1 MADPTIV
8 TVVIAGLM
16 VLAILFILAV
26 FAKLYRKV
34 GPHEALIV
42 YGFRGTRV
50 VQGSGTVVFPM
61 VENCRGLSLEL
72 MSFDV
77 APKQDLYTRQGVA
90 VTVEAVAQIK
100 VKSDRES
107 ILTAAEQFLTKPPE
121 EREGLIRL
129 VMEGHLRGII
139 GQLTVEEIVKQPEM
153 VGERMR
159 STCADDMNKMGLE
172 VISFTIKEV
181 RDKNEYITNMGRP
194 DIARIKRDAD
204 VASAEADRDTA
215 IKRALA
221 AREAAVA
228 KAQADQ
234 ERVLAETLSQAK
246 QAEAQRDLEVKKAE
260 YLQAV
265 KAQQAQ
271 ADKAYEIQ
279 TNVMQQKVRAEEVTI
294 HQIEKEHEVK
304 VQEAEIQRRDRELT
318 ATVLKQAEFERKR
331 IETLAEAEKLRLVTE
346 AEGRAAAIRAQGE
359 AEAEIIFKKGEAEA
373 KAMNT
378 KAEAYQEF
386 NQAAIVD
393 KLITGLPEVVRA
405 LASPLANVDKITIV
419 STGNGDAAGMNKI
432 TGDITK
438 MVAQVPALFETLSG
452 MPLGELL
459 GKVRLIDDKASK
471 PTGDKGNSKERHS
484 ENADRDAMGREKIR
498 PADELR

>member
-1 MADPTIV
+1 MIQTTPIVIAVVCIAVILIV
-8 TVVIAGLM
+8 TSVM
-16 VLAILFILAV
+16 
-26 FAKLYRKV
+26 AKLYRKA

-42 YGFRGTRV
+42 YGLGGTRV
-50 VQGSGTVVFPM
+50 IKGRGIVIYPM
-61 VENCRGLSLEL
+61 VQTVRGLSLEL

-100 VKSDRES
+100 VKSDPES

-153 VGERMR
+153 VGDRMR

-181 RDKNEYITNMGRP
+181 RDKNDYITNMGRP
-194 DIARIKRDAD
+194 DVARIKRDAD
-204 VASAEADRDTA
+204 VATAEADRDTA
-215 IKRALA
+215 IRRAVA
-221 AREAAVA
+221 SREAAVA

-260 YLQAV
+260 YLEMV
-265 KAQQAQ
+265 KKQQAT

-279 TNVMQQKVRAEEVTI
+279 GNIMQQQVRAEEVTI

-304 VQEAEIQRRDRELT
+304 VQDAEIQRRDRELQ
-318 ATVLKQAEFERKR
+318 ATVYKQAEYERKR
-331 IETLAEAEKLRLVTE
+331 IETLAEAEKSRLIME
-346 AEGRAAAIRAQGE
+346 AEGHASAIRTQGE

-373 KAMNT
+373 KAMNV

-393 KLITGLPEVVRA
+393 KLISSMPEIVRA
-405 LASPLANVDKITIV
+405 LAAPLANVDKITVI
-419 STGNGDAAGMNKI
+419 STGGDAAGLNKI

-438 MVAQVPALFETLSG
+438 MAAQIPALFETLSG
-452 MPLGELL
+452 MPLSELFA
-459 GKVRLIDDKASK
+459 KVRLI
-471 PTGDKGNSKERHS
+471 GDKSPTPGDTAKGTN
-484 ENADRDAMGREKIR
+484 
-498 PADELR
+498 PQP

>member
-1 MADPTIV
+1 MEESTIGV
-8 TVVIAGLM
+8 T
-16 VLAILFILAV
+16 LAIVGVMVMAIVFILAM
-26 FAKLYRKV
+26 FASLYRKV

-50 VQGSGTVVFPM
+50 VQGAGTVVFPM

-107 ILTAAEQFLTKPPE
+107 ILTAAEQFLTKPPQ
-121 EREGLIRL
+121 EREALIRL

-153 VGERMR
+153 VGDRMR

-181 RDKNEYITNMGRP
+181 RDQNEYITNMGRP

-246 QAEAQRDLEVKKAE
+246 QAEAQRDLEVKRAE

-279 TNVMQQKVRAEEVTI
+279 TNVMQQKVRAEEVII
-294 HQIEKEHEVK
+294 HQVEKEHEVK

-346 AEGRAAAIRAQGE
+346 AEGRAAAIRVQGE

-393 KLITGLPEVVRA
+393 KLITGLPDVVKA
-405 LASPLANVDKITIV
+405 LAAPLANVDKITIV

-432 TGDITK
+432 TGDIAK
-438 MVAQVPALFETLSG
+438 MAAQVPALFETLSG
-452 MPLGELL
+452 MPLSELL
-459 GKVRLIDDKASK
+459 GKVRRIDDKTPKAA
-471 PTGDKGNSKERHS
+471 GDKGNAESR
-484 ENADRDAMGREKIR
+484 RDGARK
-498 PADELR
+498 D